1 MADRVVRALAV
12 LTVGIGL
19 SANAFSQS
27 NFDQAMDLFHQRHWE
42 AAAAAFA
49 ASEKSEPGKTGALLY
64 QGKALVNLGKFHEAG
79 DALHS
84 FLVVQPK
91 SDEGLYLLA
100 YVRFRENQA
109 RESLELFTAAAQL
122 KPPLS
127 DDFKVIALDYAL
139 LADYTSAARYLEESL
154 QLDPKNVE
162 ARYHLG
168 RVRYQQNQFDKAV
181 AAFRE
186 VLKRDPENVK
196 AEDNLGLS
204 LEGTNQVDD
213 ATRAYRRAIALDR
226 AALMHTEQPY
236 LNLSIVLTKLNQTAD
251 ALPLMEE
258 AAQIAPQS
266 TELHREMGKA
276 YLSLDRLED
285 ARRQAEKAVE
295 LDPKDSAAHYLL
307 GRIYHRMGK
316 ADLATQH
323 FNITEE
329 LIRLERAKTGG
340 MGSGMVRR

>member
-1 MADRVVRALAV
+1 MTDRSVRAIAIWAV
-12 LTVGIGL
+12 MTGL
-19 SANAFSQS
+19 SVCASSQS
-27 NFDQAMDLFHQRHWE
+27 NFDHAMELFHQRHWE
-42 AAAAAFA
+42 EAAAAFS
-49 ASEKSEPGKTGALLY
+49 ASERMEPGKTDALLY
-64 QGKALVNLGKFHEAG
+64 QGKALVNLGKFH
-79 DALHS
+79 DASDVLRG
-84 FLVVQPK
+84 FLVGHPK
-91 SDEGLYLLA
+91 SDDALYLLA
-100 YVRFRENQA
+100 YVRFRENQPS
-109 RESLELFTAAAQL
+109 ESLQLFTAAAQL
-122 KPPLS
+122 KPPSS

-139 LADYTSAARYLEESL
+139 LTDYASAARYLEEAL

-186 VLKRDPENVK
+186 VLKHDPNNVK

-213 ATRAYRRAIALDR
+213 AIMEYRRAIKLDR
-226 AALMHTEQPY
+226 ASLVHTEQPY
-236 LNLSIVLTKLNQTAD
+236 LNLSILLTKLNKIVD
-251 ALPLMEE
+251 AVPLMEE

-266 TELHREMGKA
+266 AELHREMGKA

-285 ARRQAEKAVE
+285 ARREAEKAVE
-295 LDPKDSAAHYLL
+295 LDPKDAPAHYLL
-307 GRIYHRMGK
+307 GRIYHRLGK
-316 ADLATQH
+316 SDLATQH